1 MADQKTIAV
10 WRGKE
15 AEWGPVK
22 VWANTLS
29 NQSVTLLIGNLSINN
44 PQVAIFAGVLFF
56 CVITCCVAGDAVF
69 SKDGERIYAIAS
81 TEPDPALKEI
91 DLATKTIRTIA
102 LKQLAAND
110 WPSGITC
117 TNDDRILCTT
127 MGSLWSFDP
136 RSENLTKIRDAPS
149 GARFRGVAFDP
160 KIHGT
165 FVTTD
170 DPEGPL
176 FMFRKENEWIPVRM
190 RRHPY
195 PSCLVFTASGE
206 LFFAAYGDLWYGE
219 IQTDTFDGEDHF
231 SVAAY
236 RYAPLATLET
246 ENSTPS
252 EIGVAD
258 IGVSREAIYVQLS
271 RMGGSGDGWFAR
283 LARPVPKRTNEQSLD
298 LLYKPN
304 ERLPLYQKSL
314 SSLKILGEDFHAGQ
328 IAVSPDERRVY
339 YVMHGKHWLVTN
351 GKTEELHLTQK

>member
-1 MADQKTIAV
+1 M
-10 WRGKE
+10 
-15 AEWGPVK
+15 
-22 VWANTLS
+22 
-29 NQSVTLLIGNLSINN
+29 
-44 PQVAIFAGVLFF
+44 LFL
-56 CVITCCVAGDAVF
+56 CVITCCVAGEAAF
-69 SKDGERIYAIAS
+69 SRDGQRIYAIAR
-81 TEPDPALKEI
+81 TDPDPALQEI

-110 WPSGITC
+110 WPRGVTC
-117 TNDDRILCTT
+117 TNDDKIVCTT

-149 GARFRGVAFDP
+149 GAKFWRVAFDP

-236 RYAPLATLET
+236 RYAPVATLET
-246 ENSTPS
+246 ENTTPA
-252 EIGVAD
+252 EIGVDD
-258 IGVSREAIYVQLS
+258 IGVSRDLVYVQLS
-271 RMGGSGDGWFAR
+271 RMGGSGDGWFACLR
-283 LARPVPKRTNEQSLD
+283 RPANKSASEESLD
-298 LLYKPN
+298 VLYKPS
-304 ERLPLYQKSL
+304 ERVPVYQKSL
-314 SSLKILGEDFHAGQ
+314 SSLKILGEDSHAGQ

-339 YVMHGKHWLVTN
+339 YFMDGKHWLVSN
-351 GKTEELHLTQK
+351 GKTEELHLTKK

>member
-1 MADQKTIAV
+1 MRNCRLRIAV
-10 WRGKE
+10 IAGM
-15 AEWGPVK
+15 
-22 VWANTLS
+22 
-29 NQSVTLLIGNLSINN
+29 LLYFL
-44 PQVAIFAGVLFF
+44 AGH
-56 CVITCCVAGDAVF
+56 CAAGDAAF
-69 SKDGERIYAIAS
+69 SRDGERIYAVAS
-81 TEPDPALKEI
+81 TDADPAVREI
-91 DLATKTIRTIA
+91 DVAAKTIRTIP
-102 LKQLAAND
+102 LTQLAADD
-110 WPSGITC
+110 WPRGITC
-117 TNDDRILCTT
+117 SDAGKIFCTT
-127 MGSLWSFDP
+127 KKSLWSFDP
-136 RSENLTKIRDAPS
+136 RLGALTKIRDAPPE
-149 GARFRGVAFDP
+149 ANFWRVAFDP

-170 DPEGPL
+170 DREEPL

-206 LFFAAYGDLWYGE
+206 LFFGAYGDLWYGE
-219 IQTDTFDGEDHF
+219 IQTDTFEGEGHF